1 VRGLYAIT
9 PEEPDTARLLEMVE
23 AVLAGGARLLQYRNK
38 QASEQLAHSQA
49 QSLAAL
55 CRRYGVPLIV
65 NDRMELAAEVGAD
78 GVHLGRDDGDV
89 RAARESMPH
98 ALLGVSCYN
107 EIERA
112 VAAAEA
118 GADYV
123 AFGRFFPSHTKP
135 GEIRASIDLARAAKR
150 QLNLPVVAIGGI
162 TVENAPPLVEA
173 GIDALAVIAGVFE
186 ADDIRAAARA
196 FASLYSRYA

>member
-1 VRGLYAIT
+1 
-9 PEEPDTARLLEMVE
+9 
-23 AVLAGGARLLQYRNK
+23 
-38 QASEQLAHSQA
+38 
-49 QSLAAL
+49 
-55 CRRYGVPLIV
+55 VPLIV
-65 NDRMELAAEVGAD
+65 NDRKDLAADIGAD

-89 RAARESMPH
+89 RAARKSLPH

-150 QLNLPVVAIGGI
+150 RLKLPVVAIGGI

-173 GIDALAVIAGVFE
+173 GIDALAVVAGVFE

-196 FASLYSRYA
+196 FASLYSRYS